1 MLAKKQKSTKT
12 KLINEENMP
21 DDVIKFK
28 QICQDLYDANNAGAT
43 YDEVVNLVLR
53 TPYGDICR
61 GGELTLNE
69 IGFIFGVTR
78 ERIRQKE
85 LDVKKILTRSTAVKK
100 LNDYLST
107 TGEDRISKK
116 HFAQRAEKK
125 LMKKYQW
132 IK

>member
-1 MLAKKQKSTKT
+1 MSEKEKKVAKV

-21 DDVIKFK
+21 DDIIKFK
-28 QICQDLYDANNAGAT
+28 QVCQDLYDANNVGAT
-43 YDEVVNLVLR
+43 YDQVVNLVLR
-53 TPYGDICR
+53 TPYGDVCR

-85 LDVKKILTRSTAVKK
+85 LDVKKILTRSKAVKS

-116 HFAQRAEKK
+116 HLAQRIENKI
-125 LMKKYQW
+125 MKKAPW
-132 IK
+132 IR

>member
-1 MLAKKQKSTKT
+1 MVDKRQKAVKA
-12 KLINEENMP
+12 KLINEENMS

-43 YDEVVNLVLR
+43 YDQVVNLVLR

-85 LDVKKILTRSTAVKK
+85 LDVKKILTRSAAVKK

-116 HFAQRAEKK
+116 HFAKRVENK
-125 LMKKYQW
+125 LMKNSQW
-132 IK
+132 IR